1 MVEALRDLRTFEV
14 WIYLLL
20 GLGGLFFI
28 RKFVLAWQELRVAA
42 FGLERQQAQARLN
55 RAASILV
62 LLLTIAVAEFVL
74 VSFIAPSV
82 PGANPLLTPTLDLLA
97 TPTTT
102 LASTD
107 VPVSNAL
114 PATIT
119 PTPILQSAVSGCVAD
134 SIEIATPQNGQ
145 EVSGPVDIVGTANIP
160 NFGFYKFEMKRPEES
175 NWQTLQAGNQVRNQE
190 SLGVWDTR
198 RLLPGEYQLSLV
210 VVDNQGQASQPCI
223 VQVRVLPFE
232 ETPAP

>member
-1 MVEALRDLRTFEV
+1 MEEALRNLKTFEV

-20 GLGGLFFI
+20 GFGGLFFI
-28 RKFVLAWQELRVAA
+28 RKFMLAWQELRVAA

-82 PGANPLLTPTLDLLA
+82 PGASPLLTPTLDLLA

-102 LASTD
+102 LAVTD
-107 VPVSNAL
+107 VPAGSIPQV
-114 PATIT
+114 TMT
-119 PTPILQSAVSGCVAD
+119 PSPPVQASVSGCVTD
-134 SIEIATPQNGQ
+134 SIEITSPQNGQ
-145 EVSGPVDIVGTANIP
+145 EVSGAVEIIGTASIP

-175 NWQTLQAGNQVRNQE
+175 SWQTLQAGNQAHNQG

>member
-1 MVEALRDLRTFEV
+1 MEEALRNLKTFEV

-20 GLGGLFFI
+20 GFGGLFFI

-55 RAASILV
+55 QAASILV

-82 PGANPLLTPTLDLLA
+82 PGASPLLTPTLDLLA

-102 LASTD
+102 LA
-107 VPVSNAL
+107 VSES
-114 PATIT
+114 PAGNFPQATLT
-119 PTPILQSAVSGCVAD
+119 PTTTAQSVVSGCETD
-134 SIEIATPQNGQ
+134 SIEITSPQNGQ
-145 EVSGPVDIVGTANIP
+145 EISGAVEIVGTANIP
-160 NFGFYKFEMKRPEES
+160 NFGFYKFDMKRPEES
-175 NWQTLQAGNQVRNQE
+175 NWQTLQAGNQVRINE

-198 RLLPGEYQLSLV
+198 RLPPGDYQLSLT
-210 VVDNQGQASQPCI
+210 VVDNQGLASQPCI
-223 VQVRVLPFE
+223 VQVSVLTFV
-232 ETPAP
+232 

>member
-1 MVEALRDLRTFEV
+1 MEEALRNLKTFEV

-20 GLGGLFFI
+20 GFGGLFFI

-55 RAASILV
+55 QAASILV

-82 PGANPLLTPTLDLLA
+82 PGASPLLTPTLDLLA

-102 LASTD
+102 LA
-107 VPVSNAL
+107 VSES
-114 PATIT
+114 PAGNFPQATLT
-119 PTPILQSAVSGCVAD
+119 PTTTAQSVVSGCETD
-134 SIEIATPQNGQ
+134 SIEITSPQNGQ
-145 EVSGPVDIVGTANIP
+145 EISGAVEIVGTANIP
-160 NFGFYKFEMKRPEES
+160 NFGFYKFDMKRPEES
-175 NWQTLQAGNQVRNQE
+175 NWQTLQAGNQVRINE

-198 RLLPGEYQLSLV
+198 RLPPGDYQLSLT
-210 VVDNQGQASQPCI
+210 VVDNQGLASQPCI
-223 VQVRVLPFE
+223 VQVRVLTFV
-232 ETPAP
+232 ETQAP

>member
-1 MVEALRDLRTFEV
+1 MEEALRNLKTFEV

-20 GLGGLFFI
+20 GFGGLFFI
-28 RKFVLAWQELRVAA
+28 RKFMLAWQELRVAA

-82 PGANPLLTPTLDLLA
+82 PGASPLLTPTLDLLA

-102 LASTD
+102 LAVTD
-107 VPVSNAL
+107 IPAGNNQQITLTPSPPV
-114 PATIT
+114 
-119 PTPILQSAVSGCVAD
+119 QSSVSGCVVD
-134 SIEIATPQNGQ
+134 SIEITNPQNGQ
-145 EVSGPVDIVGTANIP
+145 EVSGTVEIIGTANIP
-160 NFGFYKFEMKRPEES
+160 NFGFYKFEIKRPEEP